1 MPPVKQSPNGPAPT
15 QTSRPGSLLSRAV
28 PVSQMTRNGIKMSLY
43 GRAKTGKTRLLATFP
58 KPVLIIGGE
67 DGTASI
73 STVPDVT
80 FIQVIMRGQDVLLGL
95 DGKPKPFIHLDQLGG
110 LVEEVKG
117 SRYATVGL
125 DGASFLA
132 DMYLAQI
139 LGVVKLPEQKSW
151 GMAARE
157 QYGQQGLQMKTT
169 LRAMLDLPQHVVIIA
184 HERNFNDEGSS
195 SELITPH
202 VGSALSP
209 GVTGWLNGAV
219 EYICQT
225 FIREKTVVTREA
237 LVEGAEPV
245 ELRTKTGEMEY
256 CLRTGPHP
264 VYHTG
269 FRLPPT
275 ANFKLPDVIVDPTYE
290 KIAALVRGEQ
300 YKPAAKTTAVSKPR

>member
-1 MPPVKQSPNGPAPT
+1 MS
-15 QTSRPGSLLSRAV
+15 
-28 PVSQMTRNGIKMSLY
+28 RNGIKMSLY

-67 DGTASI
+67 DGTASV
-73 STVPDVT
+73 STLDGVD
-80 FIQVIMRGQDVLLGL
+80 FIQVIMRGQDPPVGV
-95 DGKPKPFIHLDQLGG
+95 DGKPKPHIYLDQVGNLID
-110 LVEEVKG
+110 EVRPSK
-117 SRYATVGL
+117 YATVGL
-125 DGASFLA
+125 DGASFVA

-157 QYGQQGLQMKTT
+157 QYGQQGLQMKTM
-169 LRAMLDLPQHVVIIA
+169 LRSLLDLPQHVVIVA
-184 HERNFNDEGSS
+184 HERNFIDDGGS

-209 GVTGWLNGAV
+209 GVAGWLNGAV

-225 FIREKTVVTREA
+225 FIREQTVAVKESM
-237 LVEGAEPV
+237 VEGEAPV
-245 ELRTKTGEMEY
+245 EVFTKTGKMEY

-275 ANFKLPDVIVDPTYE
+275 AGFQLPDVIVNPTYE

-300 YKPAAKTTAVSKPR
+300 YRPAAKPLPSPRK